1 MLLLL
6 LLLLSSLVA
15 LRSGQADA
23 GRLDQADGVV
33 TEAGQTQARG
43 SQPVVRSGS
52 RLSRLTRLKIF
63 QLRRRKYLG
72 SSETH
77 LGSSGGRAGLVA
89 VLGQQVGGRGAV
101 LRGAVG
107 LAGVTR
113 LLAGQGEAL
122 RGAGVDQL
130 VVAVVAEHHLLQPS
144 GAHRVV
150 LEAPRAGLDVA
161 GRGHGVV
168 VMLRRLAATGRATG
182 THQLLSRRIAGA
194 RGLVMVVANLVEAV
208 GVGRGGAGGCLDGTT
223 VHGEREV
230 LGGCRLWG
238 LQLSGYQLL
247 HSHGIS
253 QCQARKVGKLLL
265 F

>member
-6 LLLLSSLVA
+6 LLLASLVA

-107 LAGVTR
+107 LAGVAR

-122 RGAGVDQL
+122 GGAGVDQL
-130 VVAVVAEHHLLQPS
+130 VVAVVAEHHLL
-144 GAHRVV
+144 HRVV
-150 LEAPRAGLDVA
+150 LEGPGPGLDVP
-161 GRGHGVV
+161 GGGHGVV
-168 VMLRRLAATGRATG
+168 VMRLLLSSSKAGA
-182 THQLLSRRIAGA
+182 HQLLGWRIARA
-194 RGLVMVVANLVEAV
+194 CLVMVVADLVEAV
-208 GVGRGGAGGCLDGTT
+208 GVRGGSTRWSLDSGAPVHRDDSGSGSGSAIELRPLDCLETT
-223 VHGEREV
+223 PAQHTVRIDDIQG
-230 LGGCRLWG
+230 LRLF
-238 LQLSGYQLL
+238 Q
-247 HSHGIS
+247 IVI
-253 QCQARKVGKLLL
+253 K
-265 F
+265 

>member
-6 LLLLSSLVA
+6 LLLLASLVA
-15 LRSGQADA
+15 LGSGETDA
-23 GRLDQADGVV
+23 GRLDQTDGVV
-33 TEAGQTQARG
+33 SQTGQTEAGG
-43 SQPVVRSGS
+43 SQAVVRSR
-52 RLSRLTRLKIF
+52 RLLDVPW
-63 QLRRRKYLG
+63 LRG
-72 SSETH
+72 W
-77 LGSSGGRAGLVA
+77 RAGLVA
-89 VLGQQVGGRGAV
+89 VLRQQVGGRSRGSVAGAV
-101 LRGAVG
+101 LGGAIG
-107 LAGVTR
+107 SLAGVARR
-113 LLAGQGEAL
+113 LLAGEREAL
-122 RGAGVDQL
+122 GRPRVDQL
-130 VVAVVAEHHLLQPS
+130 VVAVVTEHHLLQPA

-168 VMLRRLAATGRATG
+168 VMLRRLAGPSRATG
-182 THQLLSRRIAGA
+182 THQLLGRRIAGT
-194 RGLVMVVANLVEAV
+194 RGLVMVVADLVKAV
-208 GVGRGGAGGCLDGTT
+208 GVGRGGARGSLDWTT

-265 F
+265 LRTVVFFYL